1 MSTTLVKIPVPD
13 RLAAELPAD
22 PDLRREVIE
31 LGLRSLRIREALEGY
46 RRGKGS
52 LAYAAEQAGVTL
64 REMIPLAYAHGVT
77 PKVDPALLEAPL
89 SVEEAAE
96 L

>member
-1 MSTTLVKIPVPD
+1 MATTLVKFSVPKQ
-13 RLAAELPAD
+13 LAAELPTD
-22 PDLRREVIE
+22 PALRKEVLE

-46 RRGKGS
+46 RRGEGS

-64 REMIPLAYAHGVT
+64 REMIPLAYAHGLT
-77 PKVDPALLEAPL
+77 PRVEAALLAAPL
-89 SVEEAAE
+89 SVKQATE